1 MLETEKKTKKSEN
14 PSVSANDVPKKR
26 MNWVV
31 WITLTVV
38 IITVT
43 IGIVTQLI
51 QISNARE
58 ELQRLK
64 DKANLE
70 QIKIDELRD
79 VAEAVEK
86 EDFDKFDDYIEKK
99 AREYGFTKDGE
110 VVFINIAGN

>member
-1 MLETEKKTKKSEN
+1 MPRTAKKPKESEN
-14 PSVSANDVPKKR
+14 VSSDVKGASKKK
-26 MNWVV
+26 MNWIA

-43 IGIVTQLI
+43 VGIATQLI

-64 DKANLE
+64 DKADLE
-70 QIKIDELRD
+70 QIRIDELRD

-110 VVFINIAGN
+110 VVFVNIAGN

>member
-1 MLETEKKTKKSEN
+1 MPKIQKKNTESEN
-14 PSVSANDVPKKR
+14 LSAKESAVPKKR
-26 MNWVV
+26 MNWVF
-31 WITLTVV
+31 WITVTVV

-43 IGIVTQLI
+43 VGIVTQLV
-51 QISNARE
+51 QISNSRD

-70 QIKIDELRD
+70 QIKLEELKE

-86 EDFDKFDDYIEKK
+86 EDFDKFDTYIEKK